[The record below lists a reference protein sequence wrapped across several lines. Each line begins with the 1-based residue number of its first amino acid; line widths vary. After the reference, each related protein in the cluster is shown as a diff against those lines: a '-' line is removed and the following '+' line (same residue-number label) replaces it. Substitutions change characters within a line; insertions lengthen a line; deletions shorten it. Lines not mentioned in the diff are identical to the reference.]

1 MKVPRQSFN
10 QLPAWQLER
19 VKKLQRAGERIR
31 KAVASG
37 KPVQKTIRRVARS
50 LNGRPYRCDASR
62 QLRCS
67 PQTMR
72 RVWDNWRRGGEVPAA
87 FALHFNSRRIFIPP
101 VVMIR
106 FAEFCAA
113 NRQRS
118 LASAWR
124 TFSARAGSFGRGRHT
139 GRRLKISPDR
149 IYQYFPVAIFYQI
162 QGELKAIY
170 AAQTNLGKFKLKAI
184 ATINA
189 RLAVQT
195 ASSHRVKP
203 GISFEI

>member
-50 LNGRPYRCDASR
+50 LNG
-62 QLRCS
+62 
-67 PQTMR
+67 
-72 RVWDNWRRGGEVPAA
+72 GGEVPAA